1 MIQLEGRVT
10 FVSVGNPVMQ
20 KPLPNCFQI
29 EDHIHQDSSG
39 VIFRAIDT
47 ENGRSVALR
56 RFFPFGVDGGGL
68 IDDERKA
75 YNTTIGRL
83 ARVHHPA
90 LRAVIGG
97 SCDPVDGIPFIVTEW
112 IEGEP
117 LSVLLE
123 SAPLDAETAVELISC
138 AIEVCELI
146 SRALNDEAVWVD
158 VDLETIV
165 RGDASSGRGFTFWIS
180 PLKWLG
186 NNEAPRDL
194 QPLVRLTEQV
204 MGWEGQFVSDHSGGG
219 LGLWF
224 NWLRREANPT
234 LGDARARLAIATQS
248 MVPQTIVLTPKH
260 EPTTIASKAPA
271 RKVLAC
277 NVSTLKPS
285 PALLV
290 TSHTP
295 SQKSPK
301 VALLSGLGVALLL
314 ICLIGWGL
322 STQQIRPNENNPE
335 APQATQVELTN
346 QRAAELNEQT
356 LQANRERDE
365 LLAAQTATM
374 EKRGGV
380 FSIHEG
386 ELLELEK
393 GESVNFSGKIEKI
406 ESSQTGATVYLY
418 FSQEPSETEP
428 RAAILL
434 SNVPDMD
441 RASLDSYVGKEIKV
455 SGKVVVER
463 GRPQI
468 TIARRSDIELY
479 ATHH

>member
-1 MIQLEGRVT
+1 
-10 FVSVGNPVMQ
+10 
-20 KPLPNCFQI
+20 
-29 EDHIHQDSSG
+29 
-39 VIFRAIDT
+39 
-47 ENGRSVALR
+47 
-56 RFFPFGVDGGGL
+56 
-68 IDDERKA
+68 
-75 YNTTIGRL
+75 
-83 ARVHHPA
+83 
-90 LRAVIGG
+90 
-97 SCDPVDGIPFIVTEW
+97 
-112 IEGEP
+112 
-117 LSVLLE
+117 LLE
-123 SAPLDAETAVELISC
+123 SAPLSAETAVELISC
-138 AIEVCELI
+138 AIEVCEQL

-186 NNEAPRDL
+186 KNEAPRDL

-204 MGWEGQFVSDHSGGG
+204 MGWEDQFVSDHSGGG

-248 MVPQTIVLTPKH
+248 MVPQTIAAQTIAPTPKH
-260 EPTTIASKAPA
+260 EPAAPASKAPA

-285 PALLV
+285 SALLV
-290 TSHTP
+290 TSHKP
-295 SQKSPK
+295 PQKSPK
-301 VALLSGLGVALLL
+301 VALLSGLGAAVLL
-314 ICLIGWGL
+314 IALIGWGL
-322 STQQIRPNENNPE
+322 STQRIQPIESNNE
-335 APQATQVELTN
+335 APPTTQVELTN
-346 QRAAELNEQT
+346 QRAAELHEQT
-356 LQANRERDE
+356 LQSNRERDE
-365 LLAAQTATM
+365 LLAAQTAAM

-418 FSQEPSETEP
+418 FSQQPSVTEP

-434 SNVPDMD
+434 SNVPDID